1 MAQLYC
7 SPDWTPEY
15 KCLEHCGPCAGA
27 NAPAA
32 PTGVTSQ
39 QQLGLA
45 LGQAAMP
52 ILQQAVHDLFFGSPQ
67 ANRNAAEAARQQ
79 EIFQQQFAAQQLEA
93 QRLRRIAEQQRL
105 DALFARLNG
114 QLKLEGL
121 PFNLALKGMKT
132 NTGLQLK
139 GIDSSEPDTLKLKL
153 GADNS
158 TGYGIKGLPGIYVG
172 GPGGSD
178 PGP

>member
-1 MAQLYC
+1 
-7 SPDWTPEY
+7 
-15 KCLEHCGPCAGA
+15 
-27 NAPAA
+27 
-32 PTGVTSQ
+32 
-39 QQLGLA
+39 
-45 LGQAAMP
+45 MP
-52 ILQQAVHDLFFGSPQ
+52 ILQQAVHDLFYGSPQ

-121 PFNLALKGMKT
+121 PFNLALKGMNT
-132 NTGLQLK
+132 NTGFQLK

-153 GADNS
+153 GPDNS

-178 PGP
+178 PGPSHAAPDEVNGPPPSGNPNLVSGPGSGKTGEGIPG